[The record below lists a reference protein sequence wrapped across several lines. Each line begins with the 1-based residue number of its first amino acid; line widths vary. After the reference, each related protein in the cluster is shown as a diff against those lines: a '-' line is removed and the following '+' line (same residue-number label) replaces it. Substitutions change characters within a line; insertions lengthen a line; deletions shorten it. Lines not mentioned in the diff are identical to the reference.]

1 VSGLPLPWRVP
12 VMQAPIGPAATPA
25 LAAAVSE
32 AGGIGSLGASWTE
45 PDALRSQIREVRRL
59 TAGPLCVNLVLAFE
73 QEERLEIALAEGVEL
88 ISFSWG
94 MDVALVAR
102 AHAGG
107 AAVIAQAGSAD
118 DARAA
123 VEAGCDAVVA
133 QGIEAGGH
141 VQGDVGVLALVAE
154 LSRLLTVPVLGAGGI
169 ADAHGVRAVMAAG
182 AAGAMMGTRF
192 LATPE
197 ADAHPE
203 WTARLVAASA
213 ADTVLTGLFDGGWP
227 GAAHRVLRNS
237 TYRAWDAAGRPPAGS
252 RPAEGEVVARHGD
265 VEIERYAADEPRRAT
280 TGDLEAMCLYAG
292 QGVGLI
298 TAIEPA
304 ADVVR
309 RIAAELDRNRRGPAG
324 EARAPARGR
333 QRS

>member
-1 VSGLPLPWRVP
+1 MSGRPLPWRVP

-45 PDALRSQIREVRRL
+45 PDALRSQIHEARRL

-73 QEERLEIALAEGVEL
+73 QEERLELALAEGVEL

-94 MDVALVAR
+94 TDATLVAR

-107 AAVIAQAGSAD
+107 AAVIGQAGSAQE
-118 DARAA
+118 AHSA

-133 QGIEAGGH
+133 QGLEAGGH

-154 LSRLLTVPVLGAGGI
+154 LSRSLSVPVLGAGGI
-169 ADAHGVRAVMAAG
+169 ADARGVRAVMAAG

-203 WTARLVAASA
+203 WAARLVAASA

-227 GAAHRVLRNS
+227 GAPHRVLQNS

-252 RPAEGEVVARHGD
+252 RPGEGEVVARHGD
-265 VEIERYAADEPRRAT
+265 VRIERYAADEPRRAT

-304 ADVVR
+304 ADVVS
-309 RIAAELDRNRRGPAG
+309 RIAAQLEPSPPRPDG
-324 EARAPARGR
+324 ERRAPDRGR
-333 QRS
+333 RHS

>member
-1 VSGLPLPWRVP
+1 MTDTPFPWRVP
-12 VMQAPIGPAATPA
+12 VMQAPIGPAATTA
-25 LAAAVSE
+25 LAAAVSG

-45 PDALRSQIREVRRL
+45 PDVLRSQIREIRRL
-59 TAGPLCVNLVLAFE
+59 TERPFCVNLVLAFD
-73 QEERLEIALAEGVEL
+73 QAERLELVLAEGVEL

-94 MDVALVAR
+94 VDAALVAR

-107 AAVIAQAGSAD
+107 AAVMAQAGSAAE
-118 DARAA
+118 ARAA

-141 VQGDVGVLALVAE
+141 VQGEVGVLALVAE
-154 LSRLLTVPVLGAGGI
+154 LSHSLPVPVLAAGGI
-169 ADAHGVRAVMAAG
+169 ADARGVKAAMAAG
-182 AAGAMMGTRF
+182 AVGAMIGTRF
-192 LATPE
+192 VATPE
-197 ADAHPE
+197 ADVHPD
-203 WTARLVAASA
+203 WAARLVGATA

-252 RPAEGEVVARHGD
+252 RPGEGEVVARHGD
-265 VEIERYAADEPRRAT
+265 VEIERYAADEPRRST

-292 QGVGLI
+292 QGVGLV

-304 ADVVR
+304 ADVVS
-309 RIAAELDRNRRGPAG
+309 RIAAELPAP
-324 EARAPARGR
+324 R
-333 QRS
+333 